1 MQPFR
6 LTLRTATT
14 DLHSGITGGV
24 VRNPLAELM
33 QVVANCVDGQT
44 GRVLIPGFY
53 DEVEQ
58 LTLQEEDAFLSSG
71 FSVDTFRRASIETQN
86 AVPYCEVL
94 L

>member
-33 QVVANCVDGQT
+33 QVVD
-44 GRVLIPGFY
+44 R
-53 DEVEQ
+53 
-58 LTLQEEDAFLSSG
+58 
-71 FSVDTFRRASIETQN
+71 FRSLWR
-86 AVPYCEVL
+86 
-94 L
+94 